1 MTKIHRIL
9 NHQQDALTAV
19 CRATATWVREEV
31 EHLNLQ
37 MPEHNKI
44 KALPHA
50 VVSTTSHW

>member
-1 MTKIHRIL
+1 MTKIHRIF

-50 VVSTTSHW
+50 IVSTTSHW